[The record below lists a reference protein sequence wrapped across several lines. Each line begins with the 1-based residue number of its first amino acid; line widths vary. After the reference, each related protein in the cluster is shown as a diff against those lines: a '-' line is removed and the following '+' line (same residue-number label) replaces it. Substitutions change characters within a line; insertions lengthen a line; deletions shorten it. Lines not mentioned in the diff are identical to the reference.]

1 MNMSYCTF
9 ALQGIPEFD
18 GINNLVQTLTNF
30 IYICSV
36 EHSATNFPQF
46 DQYAFPPNYPAL
58 LREGDQNEIVSVSK
72 HISIS
77 DQSLFGEIMYHFKYY
92 FFNRTSRF
100 SFKKFH
106 KFIYTQKQQQITGI
120 ATTLF

>member
-30 IYICSV
+30 FYICSV

-58 LREGDQNEIVSVSK
+58 LREGDQNEIVSVVFQNTFQLVTSLFLGK
-72 HISIS
+72 FCITLSTTFSTGLADFHLKNSIS
-77 DQSLFGEIMYHFKYY
+77 LYIHRSSNK
-92 FFNRTSRF
+92 
-100 SFKKFH
+100 
-106 KFIYTQKQQQITGI
+106 
-120 ATTLF
+120 